1 MAETVEHVAKR
12 SRTIAART
20 SVFGC
25 LAVIVAL
32 SPAQP
37 TVLAA
42 DPSAAPLSPKQ
53 GHSPQRR
60 LSLFAK
66 DPTTWQIIAEGA
78 RGTLSF
84 DRESGAFTF
93 GARRLHPNSEY
104 ALVRHTDGAV
114 SGDLLSMGTSGRT
127 GELRLSGTWREWSG
141 KIWLVSVADIS
152 VTGRRATL
160 LAWHPEQ
167 ILFEEKV
174 LGIPCECDD

>member
-1 MAETVEHVAKR
+1 MKKLILLSVLGL
-12 SRTIAART
+12 AA
-20 SVFGC
+20 S
-25 LAVIVAL
+25 AVL
-32 SPAQP
+32 GFAQP
-37 TVLAA
+37 ARAFSTAA
-42 DPSAAPLSPKQ
+42 DPSVAPLTRKQ

-66 DPTTWQIIAEGA
+66 DPTTWQIIGEGG

-84 DRESGAFTF
+84 NRESGAFTF
-93 GARRLHPNSEY
+93 VARRLHPNSGY
-104 ALVRHTDGAV
+104 ALVRHTERTF
-114 SGDLLSMGTSGRT
+114 SGDLLAQHATDQT
-127 GELRLSGTWREWSG
+127 GELKLSGTWREWSG
-141 KIWLVSVADIS
+141 KIWLVPVADIS